1 MVGGEESIFRE
12 VKDVLRAVG
21 TNVGYM
27 GPIGAGS
34 IAKLVHNMI
43 SIVSRCLV
51 AEGFTLGVKAGVKPE
66 ALLEAIRGASFGQG
80 LMLSHMIP
88 DVVFK
93 GDFDTVRFALK
104 LARKDVGLATALAR
118 EYDVPMPLATA
129 GEQQL
134 IECLARGWGER
145 DSTSPWL
152 LQEERAR
159 RAGAG
164 IQMSFALDGVR
175 VLELARFQA
184 GPRGGMVLSDLGAE
198 VIKIEP
204 PGGEETRKHP
214 PMVRGQSVY
223 FTVYNRGKKSVCLD
237 MRSERGKEIFAA
249 LVKKSDIVLENFRP
263 GVMRAMGFDYERLRA
278 LNPGIILVSVSG
290 FGQYGPY
297 TERPAFDPLGQ
308 AMSGL
313 MTLTG
318 QPVGQPLGTA
328 SSVVDRYTA
337 LHATIGTLAAL
348 RHRERTGE
356 GQVVDVCLLDS
367 ALTMV
372 EIPTSYYLATGAEG
386 GEAGRPPYRAKDG
399 WVVISAA
406 GREMA
411 ANAHA
416 HRRGRGGQHADGGEQ
431 RGRSPARVR
440 GALVRRAHGGGG
452 LRHARGGRAFP
463 SGRCGR
469 SPRWRRTR
477 ISGSAR
483 CS

>member
-1 MVGGEESIFRE
+1 
-12 VKDVLRAVG
+12 
-21 TNVGYM
+21 
-27 GPIGAGS
+27 
-34 IAKLVHNMI
+34 
-43 SIVSRCLV
+43 
-51 AEGFTLGVKAGVKPE
+51 
-66 ALLEAIRGASFGQG
+66 
-80 LMLSHMIP
+80 
-88 DVVFK
+88 
-93 GDFDTVRFALK
+93 
-104 LARKDVGLATALAR
+104 
-118 EYDVPMPLATA
+118 
-129 GEQQL
+129 
-134 IECLARGWGER
+134 
-145 DSTSPWL
+145 
-152 LQEERAR
+152 
-159 RAGAG
+159 
-164 IQMSFALDGVR
+164 MSFALDGVR

-237 MRSERGKEIFAA
+237 MRSEGGKEIFAA
-249 LVKKSDIVLENFRP
+249 LVQKSDVVLENFRP

-297 TERPAFDPLGQ
+297 MDRPAFDPLGQ

-337 LHATIGTLAAL
+337 LHATIGTLAASTS
-348 RHRERTGE
+348 RAYGRRGRWWTCACSTPRSRWWRSRRPTTWRRVPREAKPDARRIARGR
-356 GQVVDVCLLDS
+356 L
-367 ALTMV
+367 
-372 EIPTSYYLATGAEG
+372 G
-386 GEAGRPPYRAKDG
+386 GHQRG
-399 WVVISAA
+399 

-411 ANAHA
+411 EQAHA
-416 HRRGRGGQHADGGEQ
+416 SRRPRGEDATPMAAATWAIAGARSWSAGARSRTVEEICATLGR
-431 RGRSPARVR
+431 P
-440 GALVRRAHGGGG
+440 
-452 LRHARGGRAFP
+452 AFP
-463 SGRCGR
+463 SARCGR

-477 ISGSAR
+477 TSGSAR